1 VLDEK
6 MLQTRNSL
14 VSPDTVPPEFHSPVV
29 SLADVVDFIRRHLRI
44 TLLMCL
50 VAWGVAILYLI
61 AAVPVF
67 TSGAELVIKS
77 RAPLGDVASV
87 STMVETQIAIIKSE
101 SIARAVIQKLDLTGD
116 PEFVGR
122 NGVVSSTIG
131 SLARLLGRS
140 KPELESSPIRYALEI
155 FQRNLSVKR
164 VGLTYI
170 IAMSFEST
178 DPERAAQILNTV
190 AQTYITHQMDAKYSI
205 LDEAWVKDQLTE
217 LSSGASAAQRALENY
232 RKDRKGTA
240 DPVDAGAERAL
251 VAAAE
256 SSKNAYDNFQHVVRQ
271 MEAAR
276 QQSAPMFGADL
287 ISMALPPLRPSSPKN
302 KIVLGLSTIAGVLLG
317 IAIGVLRDLSDHSRA
332 GARTWKEFQVTCIAV
347 IPRAKSNG
355 VWKRLKAVFT
365 GLAQL
370 RPTNSAS
377 AKSPAFSIR
386 NGPASI
392 VMASTDGGRV
402 SERALS
408 NPASTD
414 YPRSREIVRTK
425 SPIWTVT
432 DAPQS
437 PFTKSFL
444 EIKLAIDS
452 MTRSGKKI
460 QVIGIT
466 STRPNEGKS
475 TVAAALALLMAHTGA
490 RVVLLDCNLRNR
502 SLSAELAPTATSGIL
517 DGMTGAVSLPA
528 ITWTDPLSRL
538 AFIPAGN
545 SSRPIYASDA
555 LASETLDKLFGALRK
570 SYEYV
575 IVDLPALTP
584 FADVRA
590 AAHLLDSFILVVEW
604 GRTNV
609 GVVERAL
616 NACSDLDEIML
627 GVTLNKA
634 KPRS

>member
-1 VLDEK
+1 
-6 MLQTRNSL
+6 MLQTRNRL

-29 SLADVVDFIRRHLRI
+29 SLADVVGFIWRHLRI
-44 TLLMCL
+44 ILLMCL
-50 VAWGVAILYLI
+50 ATWGIAILYLI

-101 SIARAVIQKLDLTGD
+101 NIARAVIQKLDLTGD

-122 NGVVSSTIG
+122 NGIVSSMIR
-131 SLARLLGRS
+131 SLAGLLGRS

-170 IAMSFEST
+170 IGMSFEST
-178 DPERAAQILNTV
+178 DPERAAQIINTV
-190 AQTYITHQMDAKYSI
+190 AQTYITHQMDAKHSI
-205 LDEAWVKDQLTE
+205 LDEAWIKDQLTE

-232 RKDRKGTA
+232 HKNRKGIT
-240 DPVDAGAERAL
+240 DSDAGAERAL

-256 SSKNAYDNFQHVVRQ
+256 SSKNAYDNFQHVLRQ

-276 QQSAPMFGADL
+276 QQSTPMFGADL
-287 ISMALPPLRPSSPKN
+287 ISMALPPLRPSSPKG

-317 IAIGVLRDLSDHSRA
+317 IAIGVWRDLSDPIRA
-332 GARTWKEFQVTCIAV
+332 GAQTLKEFQVACIAV

-355 VWKRLKAVFT
+355 VRKRLKAVFT
-365 GLAQL
+365 SLAQL
-370 RPTNSAS
+370 LPTNSAS
-377 AKSPAFSIR
+377 AKSQ

-408 NPASTD
+408 NPAPTN
-414 YPRSREIVRTK
+414 YPRSREIVRTE

-466 STRPNEGKS
+466 STRSNEGKS
-475 TVAAALALLMAHTGA
+475 TVAAALALLMAQTGA
-490 RVVLLDCNLRNR
+490 RVILLDCNLRNR

-517 DGMTGAVSLPA
+517 DGMTGAVSLSA

-555 LASETLDKLFGALRK
+555 LTSETLDKLFEALRK
-570 SYEYV
+570 TYEYV

-584 FADVRA
+584 FADVRV

-604 GRTNV
+604 GRTNI

-634 KPRS
+634 EPRC